1 LTLSSTP
8 YIAKTVLTPRDAIAS
23 HVRWKIAL
31 QLAAQLRE
39 RLSER
44 ATRSIAHPEECSIYK
59 WLLSEHTRDL
69 RSTAEYRAVVQ
80 RHAAFHDQMRK
91 VANLLHAADFEQAQ
105 RLVNQ
110 PGPFQDASN
119 ALANAIMSLNGR
131 SRPALSREKT
141 AFTL

>member
-1 LTLSSTP
+1 LSSP
-8 YIAKTVLTPRDAIAS
+8 SYIAKPVLTPRDAIAS

-39 RLSER
+39 PLSER
-44 ATRSIAHPEECSIYK
+44 ATRSITHIEECANYK
-59 WLLSEHTRDL
+59 WLVSEHTRDL
-69 RSTAEYRAVVQ
+69 RGTTEYRAVVQ

-91 VANLLHAADFEQAQ
+91 VANLLQAADFDSAA

-119 ALANAIMSLNGR
+119 ALANAIMSLEGPRR
-131 SRPALSREKT
+131 SASIPHPIMSHR
-141 AFTL
+141 